1 MPPLAD
7 STPVAE
13 VLDAESPKPQVMHRA
28 YVYVLDP
35 TKAQEQAL
43 ASHCGA
49 ARFAYNHVIGRVKA
63 NLDQRAAERSYGIA
77 DADLTPSMSW
87 NAFAFQKDWNLVKGE
102 VAPWWSENS
111 ARAYQHGII
120 SAAAALKNW
129 NDSRTGKRKGRK
141 VEFPKFNTKRH
152 RKSVSFPGF
161 DKTKPLNKQPV
172 RCEPDR
178 HHVTLPR
185 LGTIH
190 TMESTR
196 KLSRL
201 IERGD
206 ARILRATV
214 AFHRGRWQVSLL
226 AELPKPPSRPLN
238 GRVVG
243 VDVGVKDW
251 LVAAEADG
259 TEVMRVPVPETA
271 VELDKRKRKL
281 QRRNRNRQAP
291 DKRTNRAPSK
301 RYLKAQRRINKVD
314 YRIAAIR
321 EDTLHNAT
329 TELAKRYDT
338 IVTETLNVAGMS
350 HKGGAR
356 KRGLNRAIARSGMA
370 TTVNMLSYKVTE
382 HVKADRWFPS
392 SKTCSS
398 CGAVRAKLT
407 LGERTYVCRHT
418 ACGHTADRDTNA
430 ATNLAMLGERMTAG
444 SPLVAARGA
453 VHKTSDQPCA
463 GRGAAG
469 VEARSPKFGQR
480 LRLETVADSLSRG
493 A

>member
-1 MPPLAD
+1 MAKRRKLPEGSIA
-7 STPVAE
+7 
-13 VLDAESPKPQVMHRA
+13 RA
-28 YVYVLDP
+28 FVFALDP
-35 TKAQEQAL
+35 TPTQEA
-43 ASHCGA
+43 AFHSHCGG
-49 ARFAYNHVIGRVKA
+49 ARFAYNHMLALLKA
-63 NLDQRAAERSYGIA
+63 VMDQRAAEKTYGVPA
-77 DADLTPSMSW
+77 EDLTPTISW
-87 NAFAFQKDWNLVKGE
+87 SHYSLRKLWNERKGE
-102 VAPWWSENS
+102 AAPWWESNS
-111 ARAYQHGII
+111 KEAYSSGLEAL
-120 SAAAALKNW
+120 AAGLKNW
-129 NDSRTGKRKGRK
+129 SDSRTGKRKGRK
-141 VEFPKFNTKRH
+141 VEFPVFHGKRH
-152 RKSVSFPGF
+152 RKAITFTTG
-161 DKTKPLNKQPV
+161 TI

-190 TMESTR
+190 TLESTR

-214 AFHRGRWQVSLL
+214 SFHRGRWQVSLL
-226 AELPKPPSRPLN
+226 AELPRPESRPLN

-259 TEVMRVPVPETA
+259 TEVMRVPVPQSTID
-271 VELDKRKRKL
+271 LDKRKRRL
-281 QRRNRNRQAP
+281 QRRNRNRVSP
-291 DKRTNRAPSK
+291 DRDTKRAPSK
-301 RYLKAQRRINKVD
+301 RWINAQRRINKVD

-321 EDTLHNAT
+321 EDTLHKAT

-350 HKGGAR
+350 RKGGAR
-356 KRGLNRAIARSGMA
+356 KRGLNRAISRSGMA
-370 TTVNMLSYKVTE
+370 TTVNMLSYKATE
-382 HVKADRWFPS
+382 PLKADRWFPS

-407 LGERTYVCRHT
+407 LKERTYVCRHA

-453 VHKTSDQPCA
+453 MRKTSDPLRA

-469 VEARSPKFGQR
+469 VEARSPKLGQS
-480 LRLETVADSLSRG
+480 ASGNGGIHHG
-493 A
+493 AI